1 MNSTLMFK
9 VTFSTVTAL
18 FFTIS
23 KFEIIYLF
31 YTIKNEIITSLK
43 MSHCPVLDKMETKS
57 YVQFIFFNHTLSF
70 IHGTFDFLYYYE
82 KIELAF

>member
-1 MNSTLMFK
+1 
-9 VTFSTVTAL
+9 
-18 FFTIS
+18 
-23 KFEIIYLF
+23 
-31 YTIKNEIITSLK
+31 